1 MESATSSICAK
12 SLPTCGRRA
21 QGHPDA
27 RAQQRPL
34 RATERVGVRDHCQA
48 SIGFV
53 RWHRGAV
60 RSRSHMRVI
69 VAAREREMLFFVPS
83 SIGSLL
89 RCFVA
94 SVSLSCL
101 VSRVCGC
108 ISISWTGAWRLKN
121 QSLFVCRCERAR
133 ESEWI
138 GAEMEDDTLDRDARI
153 EVSCS
158 SLILV
163 TIECKYSRAVMAM
176 AARSCPS
183 SARKATNQASSSIL
197 LALRSITI
205 MIASSSLMV
214 ATTEYNHG
222 R

>member
-1 MESATSSICAK
+1 MTSTDPRTDVYCIHIHECTYGTLASYDRMAMESATSSICAK

-133 ESEWI
+133 ERVDWS
-138 GAEMEDDTLDRDARI
+138 RDGRR
-153 EVSCS
+153 
-158 SLILV
+158 
-163 TIECKYSRAVMAM
+163 YP
-176 AARSCPS
+176 RS
-183 SARKATNQASSSIL
+183 
-197 LALRSITI
+197 
-205 MIASSSLMV
+205 
-214 ATTEYNHG
+214 
-222 R
+222 